1 MKCLFSM
8 DYHAHNEDYAKQLSA
23 EEALQNDAEVYT
35 DTDVDVALASY
46 ICYEDY
52 EQI

>member
-8 DYHAHNEDYAKQLSA
+8 DYHAHHEDCAKPLSA
-23 EEALQNDAEVYT
+23 EEALQNDAEVYI
-35 DTDVDVALASY
+35 DTDVDVTLASY
-46 ICYEDY
+46 IYYEDY